1 MKMIYSAALGLLSGI
16 AAVLLHIFYP
26 PFGLVIA
33 LLGSAATIWAVGRH
47 YGARSFK
54 LIASIAWGF
63 ILWRASSFGVGNELL
78 VQGNSE
84 GSALVFLG
92 LILLFIVTALPA

>member
-1 MKMIYSAALGLLSGI
+1 MKIIYSAALGVLTGI

-26 PFGLVIA
+26 PVGLIIA
-33 LLGSAATIWAVGRH
+33 VLGSASTIWAIGRH
-47 YGARSFK
+47 YGARFYK
-54 LIASIAWGF
+54 LIASIAWVL

-84 GSALVFLG
+84 GTAIVFLG
-92 LILLFIVTALPA
+92 FIALFIVTALPA

>member
-1 MKMIYSAALGLLSGI
+1 MKIIYSAALGVLTAI

-26 PFGLVIA
+26 PVGLIIA
-33 LLGSAATIWAVGRH
+33 LLGSASTIWAIGRN
-47 YGARSFK
+47 YGSRSYK
-54 LIASIAWGF
+54 LIASIAWIL

-84 GSALVFLG
+84 GTALVFLG
-92 LILLFIVTALPA
+92 FIALFIVTALPA